1 MQTIDD
7 QPYPLLVGTEVSAK
21 YKGAFCEAKVRKVVR
36 NIKCKVAY
44 KQGLGSGTVGDD
56 MIRGQIR
63 MGATVEVKHPDRKEY
78 VEATI
83 TKIQDISQYTVVFD
97 DGDITTLRRTA
108 LCLKSG
114 RHFNEM
120 TLDELPLTNPE
131 HFGNPVVGVGRR
143 GRRSGRHMQD
153 DSSEEEDDEPP
164 VKKKVQEKE
173 ANIGKVICVE
183 MSETKKKSSK
193 ENWFPA
199 LVVAPTAQET
209 VKIKVKDEYL
219 VRSFKDGRY
228 YTVPKKEA
236 QDFTRELA
244 ASEKNPAVISALEFL
259 DKDQLPP
266 HWDRDVLF
274 GSTDGSSDTD
284 PDYESDSSTDEPSEE
299 KDHFV
304 AQLYKFMDDRG
315 TPLNKGPS
323 ITNRDVDL
331 YRLFRTVQKLGGYNK
346 VTTQNQ
352 WKAIAIR
359 LGFAPA
365 TASITNLV
373 KQAYKKFLHAFEEF
387 NRKLGCTMITTPRNR
402 PTKGRSLVRA
412 SSVASPKPK
421 EENVKENVSKTTPS
435 ASTSAATSV
444 PTTINVKQ
452 EEEEVANESGGEQKV
467 KHSSKKLGKVRN
479 LVDKF
484 EEKKDL
490 SEKEDEPRPTK
501 EKESGKDSGNE
512 KERKKDKPPSKKTPL
527 PDDKRQSVRKR
538 KDSETSLKKEPEAIA
553 PGTSKPNAN
562 STFKIDIGDK
572 LKVFYHEQK
581 VTYEAK
587 VLEIQKQDG
596 ENVYLVHYTGWNT
609 RYDEWVRRDRIA
621 ENLTNAKQSKKGNK
635 SSQKPTNQGTS
646 PAAPP
651 PSAGNNAVGPKSAK
665 RNRVGSKGE
674 RSTTPLPGS
683 GKSPMTPVSRR
694 VGTRGSSARRTS
706 NNTDISSIQT
716 DSDTDSDEP
725 IKKSAQRSTS
735 SSAASTTKAIASDKS
750 NVTESSDEFSNGTKG
765 RDYDLNQIRSELKGF
780 KDLKSGSPAALESLG
795 ITSEVVIKVK
805 NEDISNLSTK
815 SNLSTASTSATKFSG
830 VSSDS
835 EEFGDGDDSQSSA
848 KTFGSDSLKTLQTK
862 LIAEKS
868 SNEQKSFGK
877 LEKSSP
883 APSPV
888 AKQTEKKETK
898 TPSKAAKAK
907 QTDKKSEKTPAKN
920 TDKKS
925 SPSPQQS
932 ASSNIEKSIPR
943 SVIEKSTA
951 KTVLEKSKS
960 PILELQG
967 MKDAKK
973 EETSDI
979 YEFKEPEPFEFES
992 AASSRKHLSDME
1004 TEKKTKKRTISG
1016 TSATDESPTREQS
1029 SPASSKKVKKSPM
1042 KADSTKVK
1050 DEEIASSSSF
1060 ASESVESA
1068 FDALR
1073 KSPSFKPIGKMDEY
1087 DAPGS
1092 PKLINKSVFMNT
1104 NLESSPEC
1112 ILKSEKIGVL
1122 RGLGSVKDEQKH
1134 KISELESVKKILTDP
1149 MYEPPKVE
1157 KPCSIADKLLN
1168 VLSQKSNVE
1177 SESKPEKKIG
1187 DSPLTFISKKPE
1199 MLKSSLA
1206 SIAHLGDPPKID
1218 TSHFIPIKSSS
1229 QDTKVDILESI
1240 SPKNNELSETI
1251 QKLESVI
1258 QKSSAAQA
1266 ASTTT
1271 QTPQNRYEEESDDS
1285 TDSEQSRLVIED
1297 ESQSSEFL
1305 QTDDLNDIKTNVIM
1319 KQDKHVNPK
1328 FLQESFQESKLIQRQ
1343 YESSNLVK
1351 ISDEP
1356 TTKTVEKTTTAE
1368 GETPNE
1374 PISMLLCEETIPGS
1388 PASSGIK
1395 DATDTNTRK
1404 VYADSGF
1411 LVPASLG
1418 ERDDIDPNDYSGKKG
1433 TQTAE
1438 NSPRGSYSQD
1448 DSKSDSERMTQ
1459 DEYSGKKRTKRQRKS
1474 SETETSA
1481 KKRRGRTNAANT
1493 RNNGTDSEDNSDIA
1507 PHRSVPM
1514 QNISNTCNI
1523 AGRSLKPSQY
1533 NFLVQLAVI
1542 NVSQYSAKKFK
1553 ICKKLITTSNPSSP
1567 ASRDVVKSYDDA
1579 NEKTKRMKKQKQVVK
1594 KNAISRL
1601 WQARQTRL

>member
-1 MQTIDD
+1 
-7 QPYPLLVGTEVSAK
+7 
-21 YKGAFCEAKVRKVVR
+21 
-36 NIKCKVAY
+36 
-44 KQGLGSGTVGDD
+44 
-56 MIRGQIR
+56 
-63 MGATVEVKHPDRKEY
+63 
-78 VEATI
+78 
-83 TKIQDISQYTVVFD
+83 
-97 DGDITTLRRTA
+97 
-108 LCLKSG
+108 
-114 RHFNEM
+114 
-120 TLDELPLTNPE
+120 
-131 HFGNPVVGVGRR
+131 
-143 GRRSGRHMQD
+143 
-153 DSSEEEDDEPP
+153 
-164 VKKKVQEKE
+164 
-173 ANIGKVICVE
+173 
-183 MSETKKKSSK
+183 
-193 ENWFPA
+193 
-199 LVVAPTAQET
+199 
-209 VKIKVKDEYL
+209 
-219 VRSFKDGRY
+219 
-228 YTVPKKEA
+228 
-236 QDFTRELA
+236 
-244 ASEKNPAVISALEFL
+244 
-259 DKDQLPP
+259 
-266 HWDRDVLF
+266 
-274 GSTDGSSDTD
+274 
-284 PDYESDSSTDEPSEE
+284 
-299 KDHFV
+299 
-304 AQLYKFMDDRG
+304 MDDRG

-323 ITNRDVDL
+323 IINRDVDL

-359 LGFAPA
+359 LGFTPA
-365 TASITNLV
+365 TVSITNLV

-402 PTKGRSLVRA
+402 QTKGRSLVRA

-421 EENVKENVSKTTPS
+421 EDVMKEVTKTTPS
-435 ASTSAATSV
+435 TS
-444 PTTINVKQ
+444 NVKQ
-452 EEEEVANESGGEQKV
+452 EEEENANESGGEAALKA
-467 KHSSKKLGKVRN
+467 KRKERIGKVRN
-479 LVDKF
+479 LVEKF
-484 EEKKDL
+484 EEKSKEL
-490 SEKEDEPRPTK
+490 SEKEESK
-501 EKESGKDSGNE
+501 EILSKDTGNE
-512 KERKKDKPPSKKTPL
+512 KFLPKKEKPPNKKPML
-527 PDDKRQSVRKR
+527 DDKRSSVRKR
-538 KDSETSLKKEPEAIA
+538 KDSETSLKKEPEAVA

-562 STFKIDIGDK
+562 STFKIEIGDK

-621 ENLTNAKQSKKGNK
+621 ENLTNTKQAKKGNK

-651 PSAGNNAVGPKSAK
+651 PSIGGGVKSAK

-674 RSTTPLPGS
+674 RSTTPLPS
-683 GKSPMTPVSRR
+683 SAKSPMTPVSRR

-750 NVTESSDEFSNGTKG
+750 NVTESSDEFSNGGKG

-780 KDLKSGSPAALESLG
+780 KDLKSGSPAALECLG

-835 EEFGDGDDSQSSA
+835 EEFEDGDNSQSSA

-868 SNEQKSFGK
+868 ATEPKVFGK
-877 LEKSSP
+877 IEKSSAVVSSGP
-883 APSPV
+883 LSGG
-888 AKQTEKKETK
+888 KMTEKVTKEK
-898 TPSKAAKAK
+898 PTPSKQTKGK
-907 QTDKKSEKTPAKN
+907 QAGDKKADKTSVSKASEKRA
-920 TDKKS
+920 S
-925 SPSPQQS
+925 MSPSS
-932 ASSNIEKSIPR
+932 NISGGGNIEKSIPR

-960 PILELQG
+960 PILELG
-967 MKDAKK
+967 PSSLKDSKQK

-992 AASSRKHLSDME
+992 ASSSRKHLAELCE
-1004 TEKKTKKRTISG
+1004 TEKKTKKRSIT
-1016 TSATDESPTREQS
+1016 ATNETEGRASPSLTTTTTT
-1029 SPASSKKVKKSPM
+1029 KKVKKSPM
-1042 KADSTKVK
+1042 KSANMEKDTKSSK
-1050 DEEIASSSSF
+1050 DESHEVPSSSF
-1060 ASESVESA
+1060 MSEVESA

-1073 KSPSFKPIGKMDEY
+1073 KSPSFKPVGKLDEY
-1087 DAPGS
+1087 LHDAPGS

-1122 RGLGSVKDEQKH
+1122 RGLGGSKDEKL

-1177 SESKPEKKIG
+1177 SEPKPHVEKKIG
-1187 DSPLTFISKKPE
+1187 DSPLMFISKKPE
-1199 MLKSSLA
+1199 ILKSSLA
-1206 SIAHLGDPPKID
+1206 SIAHLGELPKID
-1218 TSHFIPIKSSS
+1218 TGLTSGHFIPIGHKSSEHLTKPTLS
-1229 QDTKVDILESI
+1229 TNPDTKLDILESI

-1258 QKSSAAQA
+1258 QRGSQAAAQA
-1266 ASTTT
+1266 AATTATTT
-1271 QTPQNRYEEESDDS
+1271 QNRYEEESDES

-1297 ESQSSEFL
+1297 ESQSSDPFL
-1305 QTDDLNDIKTNVIM
+1305 HTENDLNEIKTNVIM
-1319 KQDKHVNPK
+1319 KDKHVNPK
-1328 FLQESFQESKLIQRQ
+1328 FLHESFQESKLIVRQ
-1343 YESSNLVK
+1343 YESSSLVK
-1351 ISDEP
+1351 ISMSSEEMPSSSKMQESSKNQDVDSGS
-1356 TTKTVEKTTTAE
+1356 T
-1368 GETPNE
+1368 NE

-1404 VYADSGF
+1404 VYVDSGF

-1418 ERDDIDPNDYSGKKG
+1418 DRDDLDSEYGNKKG
-1433 TQTAE
+1433 HGRETAE

-1448 DSKSDSERMTQ
+1448 DSKSDSERM
-1459 DEYSGKKRTKRQRKS
+1459 
-1474 SETETSA
+1474 SEFLFDVNL
-1481 KKRRGRTNAANT
+1481 R
-1493 RNNGTDSEDNSDIA
+1493 
-1507 PHRSVPM
+1507 
-1514 QNISNTCNI
+1514 
-1523 AGRSLKPSQY
+1523 LKI
-1533 NFLVQLAVI
+1533 F
-1542 NVSQYSAKKFK
+1542 
-1553 ICKKLITTSNPSSP
+1553 
-1567 ASRDVVKSYDDA
+1567 
-1579 NEKTKRMKKQKQVVK
+1579 
-1594 KNAISRL
+1594 
-1601 WQARQTRL
+1601 

>member
-44 KQGLGSGTVGDD
+44 KQGLGSGTVQDD
-56 MIRGQIR
+56 IIKGQIR
-63 MGATVEVKHPDRKEY
+63 MGATVEVKHPDKKEY

-83 TKIQDISQYTVVFD
+83 TKIQDCSQYTVVFD

-131 HFGNPVVGVGRR
+131 HFGNPVVGGVGRR
-143 GRRSGRHMQD
+143 GRRSGRHLQD
-153 DSSEEEDDEPP
+153 DSSDEEEEEPP
-164 VKKKVQEKE
+164 IKKKVQEKE

-183 MSETKKKSSK
+183 MSETKKKSTK
-193 ENWFPA
+193 ESWFPA

-244 ASEKNPAVISALEFL
+244 QSEKGPGVSTALEYL

-266 HWDRDVLF
+266 HWDREILF

-284 PDYESDSSTDEPSEE
+284 QDYESDSSTDEPSEE

-323 ITNRDVDL
+323 IINRDVDL

-359 LGFAPA
+359 LGFTPA

-402 PTKGRSLVRA
+402 QTKGRSLVRA

-421 EENVKENVSKTTPS
+421 EETVKDNIKMTPS
-435 ASTSAATSV
+435 TSN
-444 PTTINVKQ
+444 IK
-452 EEEEVANESGGEQKV
+452 EEEDNANESGSEVAASKV
-467 KHSSKKLGKVRN
+467 KRKERIGKVRN
-479 LVDKF
+479 LVEKF
-484 EEKKDL
+484 EEKSKDL
-490 SEKEDEPRPTK
+490 SEKEDK
-501 EKESGKDSGNE
+501 EKEIKESPATE
-512 KERKKDKPPSKKTPL
+512 KPIIKKEKPPINKKQL
-527 PDDKRQSVRKR
+527 LDHEKRTSIRKR
-538 KDSETSLKKEPEAIA
+538 KDSETSLKKEPEAV
-553 PGTSKPNAN
+553 PSTSKPNAN

-621 ENLTNAKQSKKGNK
+621 ENLTNTKQAKKGNK
-635 SSQKPTNQGTS
+635 ASQKPTNQGTS

-651 PSAGNNAVGPKSAK
+651 PSMAGKSAAK
-665 RNRVGSKGE
+665 RHRVGSKGE
-674 RSTTPLPGS
+674 RSTTPLPPNA

-694 VGTRGSSARRTS
+694 VGTRGCSARRTS

-780 KDLKSGSPAALESLG
+780 KDLKSGSPGALESLG

-805 NEDISNLSTK
+805 NEDISNISTK

-835 EEFGDGDDSQSSA
+835 EEFGECDDSQSSG

-862 LIAEKS
+862 LIAEKNAS
-868 SNEQKSFGK
+868 ESKVFGK
-877 LEKSSP
+877 IEKSISP
-883 APSPV
+883 NTQGSSSIVSKLPEKS
-888 AKQTEKKETK
+888 AKDKVSA
-898 TPSKAAKAK
+898 SKPTKAK
-907 QTDKKSEKTPAKN
+907 QGSSTAKNIEKKSV
-920 TDKKS
+920 
-925 SPSPQQS
+925 SPSSTVSGQN
-932 ASSNIEKSIPR
+932 NIEKSIPR

-951 KTVLEKSKS
+951 KTVLEKGTNLTKS
-960 PILELQG
+960 PILEMIGSL
-967 MKDAKK
+967 K
-973 EETSDI
+973 EVKQKQEVSDI

-992 AASSRKHLSDME
+992 AASSRKHMAELTES
-1004 TEKKTKKRTISG
+1004 EKKTKKRAITTTNEPEISS
-1016 TSATDESPTREQS
+1016 TSPIL
-1029 SPASSKKVKKSPM
+1029 KKPKKSL
-1042 KADSTKVK
+1042 TKGETPEKTDVKTVK
-1050 DEEIASSSSF
+1050 DDHESTSSEI
-1060 ASESVESA
+1060 ESA

-1073 KSPSFKPIGKMDEY
+1073 KSPSFKPKGKSDEY
-1087 DAPGS
+1087 ETPGS

-1112 ILKSEKIGVL
+1112 ILKSEKTGVM
-1122 RGLGSVKDEQKH
+1122 RGMGGVKDEKH
-1134 KISELESVKKILTDP
+1134 KISELESVKKILIDP
-1149 MYEPPKVE
+1149 TSYEPPVKPD
-1157 KPCSIADKLLN
+1157 KPCSIADRLLN
-1168 VLSQKSNVE
+1168 AIHQKSNVE
-1177 SESKPEKKIG
+1177 EEKKVQTEKKIG

-1199 MLKSSLA
+1199 LLKSSLA
-1206 SIAHLGDPPKID
+1206 SITHLGEPPKID
-1218 TSHFIPIKSSS
+1218 TALTSGHNKPTLSINP
-1229 QDTKVDILESI
+1229 DMKVDILESI

-1258 QKSSAAQA
+1258 QKSSQ
-1266 ASTTT
+1266 SQVQRPTSTNTTT
-1271 QTPQNRYEEESDDS
+1271 AINRYEEDSDES

-1297 ESQSSEFL
+1297 ESHSSEAAFL
-1305 QTDDLNDIKTNVIM
+1305 HTDNDSNEIKTNVIVR
-1319 KQDKHVNPK
+1319 DKLVNSK
-1328 FLQESFQESKLIQRQ
+1328 FLQESFQESKLIARQ
-1343 YESSNLVK
+1343 YESSSLVK
-1351 ISDEP
+1351 IGVEDNPSSSKATSNVQSEKKLEP
-1356 TTKTVEKTTTAE
+1356 EVDSTSTS
-1368 GETPNE
+1368 E

-1395 DATDTNTRK
+1395 DTADNTRK
-1404 VYADSGF
+1404 VYIDSGF

-1418 ERDDIDPNDYSGKKG
+1418 ERDDLENEYNKKPHG
-1433 TQTAE
+1433 REAVE

-1448 DSKSDSERMTQ
+1448 DSKSDSERMVQ
-1459 DEYSGKKRTKRQRKS
+1459 DDPVKKRKRQHKS
-1474 SETETSA
+1474 SDTEGSM
-1481 KKRRGRTNAANT
+1481 KKRRGRTSTVNT
-1493 RNNGTDSEDNSDIA
+1493 RNTAGTDSEDNSDMA
-1507 PHRSVPM
+1507 PSHRS
-1514 QNISNTCNI
+1514 ISMPSSSITN
-1523 AGRSLKPSQY
+1523 SSKPLQY
-1533 NFLVQLAVI
+1533 NFLVQLDPALGS
-1542 NVSQYSAKKFK
+1542 SQRISILRKKIQDLQK
-1553 ICKKLITTSNPSSP
+1553 AYNNIKTELASIERRRKKLRRRERENKRNAKTSS
-1567 ASRDVVKSYDDA
+1567 
-1579 NEKTKRMKKQKQVVK
+1579 
-1594 KNAISRL
+1594 
-1601 WQARQTRL
+1601 